1 MDAVQLFLFD
11 PIPAKAKKL
20 GLSIYKFQ
28 MNVKRGKDLLRRGKQ
43 RKYIGFVQQ
52 KEKML

>member
-1 MDAVQLFLFD
+1 MNE
-11 PIPAKAKKL
+11 
-20 GLSIYKFQ
+20 
-28 MNVKRGKDLLRRGKQ
+28 MNVRRRKDLLRRGKQ